1 MGAAIYLG
9 LVGGGLTLAVVAS
22 LLLRAVKLI

>member
-9 LVGGGLTLAVVAS
+9 LVGGGLTVAF
-22 LLLRAVKLI
+22 LLNVILRGIRLI